1 MKTIAVLVLGAIVM
15 VAVAFIAIE
24 TSKAPEPDPIYGEIE
39 LNGVK
44 VEYTTEGSFY
54 QLNAGYK
61 ATLSCDSKDP
71 KEKVYLY
78 GFPWIIATDETGREV
93 SFMSKSYLPSDYLRD
108 FGFDLPNKIPCRV
121 SFIYYT
127 TDADMS
133 DINDHTWTYRAVQ
146 PGDKWTEQNAT
157 ITIKGSS

>member
-1 MKTIAVLVLGAIVM
+1 MKTIAVLILGIVAILAITF
-15 VAVAFIAIE
+15 VATE
-24 TSKAPEPDPIYGEIE
+24 TSKTPEPDPIYGEIE

-44 VEYTTEGSFY
+44 VEYTVEGTFY

-61 ATLSCDSKDP
+61 VTLKCDSKDP

-93 SFMSKSYLPSDYLRD
+93 SYIPRSYSPSDFVRD

-121 SFIYYT
+121 SYIYYS
-127 TDADMS
+127 TDTDMS
-133 DINDHTWTYRAVQ
+133 DINDHRWTYRAIQ
-146 PGDKWTEQNAT
+146 PGDKWVEQNAT
-157 ITIKGSS
+157 ITIKEAS